1 MPTADRSPAP
11 APARPRSGPPGP
23 PAPAAAGYRAL
34 RVWQRALD
42 LAVDAAPLA
51 RTLTEHGLGALGADL
66 FRAAT
71 AVPAHIAAG
80 STAAARTDHQRALGA
95 ALAAVARFET
105 LVAAADRL
113 APGEAARCA
122 ALLAGTADVTRLLR
136 AFTRAVGG
144 APPGARRHPAG
155 ATPEGG
161 TALGV
166 AHDPPDHH
174 ADRGPAPAAE
184 PGEPTGAAVDRG
196 HTASADRADST
207 DPAGPT
213 DHAGPADRAATADP
227 TAPSPSHAAA
237 PVALTLVHTAP
248 AAPPARRAR
257 RPRRAGA

>member
-1 MPTADRSPAP
+1 MPTADHPTIDRPL
-11 APARPRSGPPGP
+11 APARPRTGP
-23 PAPAAAGYRAL
+23 PAPPAPATAGYRAL

-51 RTLTEHGLGALGADL
+51 RTLAEQGLGGLGADL
-66 FRAAT
+66 LRAAT

-113 APGEAARCA
+113 APADAARCT

-144 APPGARRHPAG
+144 APPGPRRHPAG
-155 ATPEGG
+155 ATAEGG
-161 TALGV
+161 TAPGA
-166 AHDPPDHH
+166 AHDLPDHH
-174 ADRGPAPAAE
+174 ADRDPAPAAE
-184 PGEPTGAAVDRG
+184 PSEPTGAAAGRV
-196 HTASADRADST
+196 HTAPADH
-207 DPAGPT
+207 AGPT
-213 DHAGPADRAATADP
+213 DHADHAGTADP
-227 TAPSPSHAAA
+227 TVPTPHHAAA

-248 AAPPARRAR
+248 APPARRSRTR